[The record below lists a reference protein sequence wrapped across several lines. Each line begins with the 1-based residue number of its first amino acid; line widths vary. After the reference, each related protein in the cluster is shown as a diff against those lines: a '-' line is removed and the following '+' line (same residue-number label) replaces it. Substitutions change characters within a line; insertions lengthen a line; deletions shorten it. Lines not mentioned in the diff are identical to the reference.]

1 VVLDAAT
8 AHSDH
13 LLDRPPPL
21 DRGGFLLY
29 ACGVLLIFNNDCMKK
44 FKALVFIRLRSQ
56 VDDSPGNA
64 VRDGSRRLSELDIK
78 KLRLGK
84 VIDIWLSAPTR
95 EYAEKEIEMLSDRF
109 YANTVMEDW
118 DYELTEIETFP
129 PGIE

>member
-1 VVLDAAT
+1 ML
-8 AHSDH
+8 
-13 LLDRPPPL
+13 
-21 DRGGFLLY
+21 
-29 ACGVLLIFNNDCMKK
+29 K

-64 VRDGSRRLSELDIK
+64 VRDGSRRLSELNIK

-84 VIDIWLSAPTR
+84 VIDIWLEAPTR

-118 DYELTEIETFP
+118 DYELTEIESFP
-129 PGIE
+129 KGIE

>member
-1 VVLDAAT
+1 
-8 AHSDH
+8 
-13 LLDRPPPL
+13 
-21 DRGGFLLY
+21 
-29 ACGVLLIFNNDCMKK
+29 MK
-44 FKALVFIRLRSQ
+44 FKALVFVRLRTQ

-64 VRDGSRRLSELDIK
+64 VRDGSKRLSELDIK

-84 VIDIWLSAPTR
+84 VIDIWLEAPTR

>member
-1 VVLDAAT
+1 MRDGT
-8 AHSDH
+8 S
-13 LLDRPPPL
+13 
-21 DRGGFLLY
+21 
-29 ACGVLLIFNNDCMKK
+29 MK

-84 VIDIWLSAPTR
+84 VIDIWLEAPTR
-95 EYAEKEIEMLSDRF
+95 EYAEKEIEMLSARF

-118 DYELTEIETFP
+118 DYELTEIDTFP
-129 PGIE
+129 KGIE

>member
-1 VVLDAAT
+1 
-8 AHSDH
+8 
-13 LLDRPPPL
+13 
-21 DRGGFLLY
+21 
-29 ACGVLLIFNNDCMKK
+29 MK

-64 VRDGSRRLSELDIK
+64 VRDGSSRLSKLDIK

-84 VIDIWLSAPTR
+84 VIDIWLEAPTR

-118 DYELTEIETFP
+118 DYELTEIESFP
-129 PGIE
+129 KGIDNG